1 MVSSISD
8 VISGFDF
15 NELHQI
21 FLDGS
26 YYDLLFPFLLFYAL
40 LFTVLGK
47 VSIFQ
52 KKDTGEPN
60 KGIIVLISI
69 VVSFFGVS
77 FETGSGMSVGDL
89 IMVMFPDISALT
101 IGILM
106 LYLVGSLLGKNF
118 FNGVFRKDHSAY
130 LYMAIG
136 VIGLGTVIYYVGIAL
151 FDWNLDPLDFESKW
165 NVILAIALLIMGIV
179 FLFVDL
185 VSIGILFLFVFF
197 AYVYNYGDGNV
208 LQYFIDPVVFI
219 IVIFISLFA
228 WVNGDSRTEKQKL
241 QKKIDDAKLNLK
253 DYGDKKSVIRDI
265 MEQGLV
271 SNEAKLKKL
280 K

>member
-8 VISGFDF
+8 VITEFDF
-15 NELHQI
+15 NELHQV

-47 VSIFQ
+47 VGIFQ
-52 KKDTGEPN
+52 KKETGEPN
-60 KGIIVLISI
+60 KPIIVLISL

-77 FETGSGMSVGDL
+77 FKTGSGMSVGDL
-89 IMVMFPDISALT
+89 LMVMFPDISALT

-106 LYLVGSLLGKNF
+106 LYLIGSLLGKDF
-118 FNGVFRKDHSAY
+118 FTGVFRKDHSAY

-151 FDWNLDPLDFESKW
+151 FDWNMNPLDFESKW
-165 NVILAIALLIMGIV
+165 NVILAIAILIMGVV
-179 FLFVDL
+179 FLFIDL
-185 VSIGILFLFVFF
+185 VPIGILFLFVFF

-208 LQYFIDPVVFI
+208 LEYFIDPVVFI

-228 WVNGDSRTEKQKL
+228 WVNGDNRTEKQKL
-241 QKKIDDAKLNLK
+241 QKKIDEAKLNLK
-253 DYGDKKSVIRDI
+253 DYGDNKSVIRDI
-265 MEQGLV
+265 IEEGLA